1 MVEKSQDEG
10 LAWQVGVWNRMAPVY
25 QQEIDKRFGPVVE
38 AVLDR
43 ADLRPWQAVL
53 DLGTGTGAVA
63 FAAASQV
70 GAGGRV
76 TAVDISPEMLATA
89 RAGAEARAL
98 TNIDFAEG
106 RGEAIPVSSHSQDAV
121 LASLSLMYVID
132 RAATAKEVAR
142 VLRSSGRFI
151 GAVWAGADQAD
162 IVQFQQLAGSFA
174 PKPPVEGVGPGA
186 LADPTPFL
194 EQLSDAG
201 LEAHVEAETTGFHF
215 ANFAAAWEA
224 LAAVTTAALEPVIQD
239 QAKSAVRDRMW
250 AGGDGPREFRNRTQ
264 FIIATRPD

>member
-1 MVEKSQDEG
+1 M
-10 LAWQVGVWNRMAPVY
+10 
-25 QQEIDKRFGPVVE
+25 
-38 AVLDR
+38 
-43 ADLRPWQAVL
+43 
-53 DLGTGTGAVA
+53 
-63 FAAASQV
+63 
-70 GAGGRV
+70 

-174 PKPPVEGVGPGA
+174 PKPPVEGVA
-186 LADPTPFL
+186 LARWPIPRPFL
-194 EQLSDAG
+194 NNCQ
-201 LEAHVEAETTGFHF
+201 T
-215 ANFAAAWEA
+215 
-224 LAAVTTAALEPVIQD
+224 PVW
-239 QAKSAVRDRMW
+239 RLMW
-250 AGGDGPREFRNRTQ
+250 KQRRQVFTLRTSPRRGR
-264 FIIATRPD
+264 RWRLPRRRRWSR